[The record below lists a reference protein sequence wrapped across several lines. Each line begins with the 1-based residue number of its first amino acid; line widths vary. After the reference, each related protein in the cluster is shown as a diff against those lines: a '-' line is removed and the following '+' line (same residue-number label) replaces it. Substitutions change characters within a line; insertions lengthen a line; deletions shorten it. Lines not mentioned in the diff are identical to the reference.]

1 MEINV
6 TELKSSQLL
15 LTLMVVSQLTYALE
29 SYRFNKGSN
38 VSIDFAYQLDGS
50 YLACELFS
58 LDTPHPFYVN
68 KQIDPTA
75 LRSDQQGRF
84 SATTVINGTY
94 LRVTL
99 HIEEIQES
107 DSNVYILTIRE
118 TKYGELVDHIMDA
131 QIRVIHPPG
140 KATCHIIDF
149 PNSSP
154 WCMVN
159 CQALHNIN
167 RDGNIICYQ
176 DLQKVP
182 IFKSN
187 VSPAKIRTIF
197 LMQNGSAIKCCSCDV
212 NQDKD
217 PKSCS
222 DFEYNPP
229 NDYSQLRSVTS
240 EQTEHTQVIHQHET
254 TNSIQTQG
262 GILEFI
268 STKALPNESV
278 YYEDTRNINLWII
291 LITVIIALVFFLGMV
306 TAFASLLTVHLL
318 KDKQKLFSKMN
329 SETETSQQE
338 ERFV

>member
-1 MEINV
+1 M
-6 TELKSSQLL
+6 TELKSLL
-15 LTLMVVSQLTYALE
+15 ILTLIVVFQQTYALE
-29 SYRFNKGSN
+29 SYRFNKGTN
-38 VSIDFAYQLDGS
+38 VSIDFTHQLDGS
-50 YLACELFS
+50 YLACELFN
-58 LDTPHPFYVN
+58 LDTPRPFYVN

-75 LRSDQQGRF
+75 LRPDQQGRF
-84 SATTVINGTY
+84 NVTTVNNGTH

-99 HIEEIQES
+99 HIEEIQEN

-118 TKYGELVDHIMDA
+118 IKDGVPIDYIMDA
-131 QIRVIHPPG
+131 HITVIHPPG

-167 RDGNIICYQ
+167 KNGNIICYQ

-222 DFEYNPP
+222 DFEYYPT
-229 NDYSQLRSVTS
+229 NDYSQLRSMTS
-240 EQTEHTQVIHQHET
+240 VLTQPTQVIHQHET
-254 TNSIQTQG
+254 TTSIQTQAG
-262 GILEFI
+262 FLELI
-268 STKALPNESV
+268 SSTKAVQNESV
-278 YYEDTRNINLWII
+278 YYEDTININWWKI
-291 LITVIIALVFFLGMV
+291 LIMVILALVFFLGLV
-306 TAFASLLTVHLL
+306 TAIASLLNVYLL
-318 KDKQKLFSKMN
+318 KLRHKKKNKL
-329 SETETSQQE
+329 
-338 ERFV
+338 